1 MSIQET
7 NIKNVA
13 VEQYEGLM
21 RQKVIASEAESNRLR
36 KNAEAYYQRVT
47 INATAKLYEQIQ
59 TADGITAQKTA
70 EAEGISEMNKA
81 LSAPGGRN
89 MVKLEYAR
97 KLQDIAITGKPFTLE
112 GHTERFE
119 HLKGAASV
127 GK

>member
-1 MSIQET
+1 
-7 NIKNVA
+7 VG
-13 VEQYEGLM
+13 QYEGLM
-21 RQKVIASEAESNRLR
+21 RQQVIESEAESNRLR
-36 KNAEAYYQRVT
+36 KDAEAYYQRVT

-59 TADGITAQKTA
+59 TADGITAQNTA

-97 KLQDIAITGKPFTLE
+97 KLQGIAITGKPFTLE